1 MFFLQWRDLTEDI
14 YIDVR
19 SEDLTLLKASTE
31 HHVLGTKLIVSGN
44 YCGTWDIRQVHHS
57 VW

>member
-19 SEDLTLLKASTE
+19 SDLVK
-31 HHVLGTKLIVSGN
+31 GKQLIVSGN